1 VSAERSADLVAS
13 LREVVRKH
21 ARRYYVDDDP
31 VVSDAEYD
39 RLFRALQTLED
50 AFPDLR
56 SPTSPTQRVGGV
68 PIDAFEKHEHPKPL
82 LSLSNAFDGAEL
94 REWYA
99 RCQRQLADAFGT
111 TEPAVVAELKIDGLA
126 VALTYDHGTL
136 EVAATRG
143 DGETG
148 EDITHNIRTVPRIP
162 LRLPAG
168 EHAPSPPERMEVRGE
183 VFMRKSEFDA
193 LNDRLAQSGETPFAN
208 PRNAAAGSLRQLDPS
223 VTARRPL
230 SFFAYSLGPTT
241 AADLPDTHYATL
253 DRIGALGLPLEAH
266 TQRFTS
272 LDALV
277 DFCEGWAA
285 RRDTLDY
292 EIDGVVVKID
302 RFDYQEA
309 LGAISNAPRWAVAY
323 KFPAREATTRLKGI
337 VVNVGRTGAIK
348 PEAVLEPVGIGGV
361 TVSQAT
367 LHNEDYIRDRDIRIG
382 DTVVVKRAGDV
393 IPQVIAPVPEARPEA
408 SGTVAHR
415 TPPQITAT
423 LPVQPRAR
431 VGTTAATSRV
441 RFQPFPQSGSGRHR
455 PLPGPP
461 RWSMPT
467 ACPACGSSLVRLPDE
482 ADVYCLNTEC
492 PAQFKRLV
500 EHFVQRDAMDVEGL
514 GERVAHQLVDE
525 TDVATLADLYR
536 LSVDDLTPLEGFAEK
551 SAQNL
556 VDAIDASRNRP
567 LRRLLY
573 GLGIRH
579 VGKTVA
585 ASIVEHFA
593 SLEDLAQATR
603 DDLLAID
610 GIGPAIAES
619 VMDWFAVDANRHL
632 VDDLRAAGVNTTRTD
647 AEAPDSQDVAR
658 PLDGLTVVLTGSL
671 PDLTR
676 REATDRIE
684 AAGGRVT
691 SSVSGATD
699 ALVVGD
705 RPGSKVDQAQQ
716 RGVPIVS
723 IDTPEAFDAL
733 VEEGLP
739 EA

>member
-1 VSAERSADLVAS
+1 
-13 LREVVRKH
+13 
-21 ARRYYVDDDP
+21 
-31 VVSDAEYD
+31 
-39 RLFRALQTLED
+39 
-50 AFPDLR
+50 
-56 SPTSPTQRVGGV
+56 
-68 PIDAFEKHEHPKPL
+68 
-82 LSLSNAFDGAEL
+82 
-94 REWYA
+94 
-99 RCQRQLADAFGT
+99 
-111 TEPAVVAELKIDGLA
+111 
-126 VALTYDHGTL
+126 
-136 EVAATRG
+136 
-143 DGETG
+143 
-148 EDITHNIRTVPRIP
+148 
-162 LRLPAG
+162 
-168 EHAPSPPERMEVRGE
+168 
-183 VFMRKSEFDA
+183 
-193 LNDRLAQSGETPFAN
+193 
-208 PRNAAAGSLRQLDPS
+208 
-223 VTARRPL
+223 
-230 SFFAYSLGPTT
+230 
-241 AADLPDTHYATL
+241 
-253 DRIGALGLPLEAH
+253 
-266 TQRFTS
+266 
-272 LDALV
+272 
-277 DFCEGWAA
+277 
-285 RRDTLDY
+285 
-292 EIDGVVVKID
+292 
-302 RFDYQEA
+302 
-309 LGAISNAPRWAVAY
+309 
-323 KFPAREATTRLKGI
+323 
-337 VVNVGRTGAIK
+337 
-348 PEAVLEPVGIGGV
+348 
-361 TVSQAT
+361 
-367 LHNEDYIRDRDIRIG
+367 
-382 DTVVVKRAGDV
+382 
-393 IPQVIAPVPEARPEA
+393 
-408 SGTVAHR
+408 
-415 TPPQITAT
+415 
-423 LPVQPRAR
+423 
-431 VGTTAATSRV
+431 
-441 RFQPFPQSGSGRHR
+441 
-455 PLPGPP
+455 
-461 RWSMPT
+461 MPT